1 MRHKVDRRKLGLP
14 SDQRR
19 ALLTNLARQFV
30 RHGYVHTTLGRS
42 KELQRIVERLIT
54 LGKADTVHARREAR
68 KILVGHSR
76 NIEQPKKKTVHVVDG
91 KTKTS
96 LEGKKLKN
104 KLAGKTDAEKLTY
117 LQEHSLLSNESLVKH
132 LFDNVAP
139 RYKDRNG
146 GYTRLTKTGLRRG
159 DAAPTAVLELVD

>member
-30 RHGYVHTTLGRS
+30 RHGYTHTTLGRA
-42 KELQRIVERLIT
+42 KELRRIVERLIT
-54 LGKADTVHARREAR
+54 LGKDNTLHARREAR
-68 KILVGHSR
+68 KILVGHSSSSAKPES
-76 NIEQPKKKTVHVVDG
+76 I
-91 KTKTS
+91 
-96 LEGKKLKN
+96 
-104 KLAGKTDAEKLTY
+104 AGKTDFEKMQV
-117 LQEHSLLSNESLVKH
+117 LQERSLINGEDLVAH

-139 RYKDRNG
+139 KYKDRPG
-146 GYTRLTKTGLRRG
+146 GYTRLTRTGIRRG

>member
-30 RHGYVHTTLGRS
+30 RHGYVHTTLGRA
-42 KELQRIVERLIT
+42 KELRRIVERLVT
-54 LGKADTVHARREAR
+54 LGKQAESVTARREAR
-68 KILVGHSR
+68 KILVGHSSST
-76 NIEQPKKKTVHVVDG
+76 PSPVD
-91 KTKTS
+91 
-96 LEGKKLKN
+96 
-104 KLAGKTDAEKLTY
+104 LAGKSSAEKLRI
-117 LQEHSLLSNESLVKH
+117 LQERSLINGEDLVAH

-139 RYKDRNG
+139 KFKERNG
-146 GYTRLTKTGLRRG
+146 GYTRLTRTGVRRG